1 MSYIELPNDSQLWVK
16 GIALDWYTTGYD
28 KEKLEYIKSDLGQS
42 VREYKYF
49 SQLNQKRREAIVRK
63 CSDSISKVLRLEE
76 ELEKPNFNACI
87 GVAPNR
93 KTGHSLPLDLALQL
107 SIRFDWLKDESNCL
121 VKTRD
126 MDTIKKLKGEKLRAG
141 ALQGGYKVNE
151 SFDYNG
157 IRGFLIIDDV
167 FETGATLKEVCRTLQ
182 SRFPAIPRYVLTI
195 TQVKPVEVWKSEK

>member
-151 SFDYNG
+151 SFDYSG